1 MVFEKKTKAHEKE
14 QVLKDELAFKV
25 LARRNKMLG
34 LWVAE
39 QMGLSGDAANTYAK
53 EVVAA
58 DLDEPG
64 DADVVRKVMKDFA
77 DKGIAMTEARLR
89 QEMETLLPAAR
100 KEVEAQQR
108 G

>member
-34 LWVAE
+34 LWAAE
-39 QMGLSGDAANTYAK
+39 QMGLTGDAASAYAK
-53 EVVAA
+53 DVVAA

-64 DADVVRKVMKDFA
+64 DADLVRKVMKDFA

-89 QEMETLLPAAR
+89 QEMEALLPVAR
-100 KEVEAQQR
+100 QQVEAQYTS
-108 G
+108 